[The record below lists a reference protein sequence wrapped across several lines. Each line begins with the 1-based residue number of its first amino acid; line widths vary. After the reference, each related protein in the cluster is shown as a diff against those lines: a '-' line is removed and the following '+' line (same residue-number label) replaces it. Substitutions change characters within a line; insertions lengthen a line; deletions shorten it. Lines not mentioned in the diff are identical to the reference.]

1 MLNRICY
8 QGRLVKN
15 PEIKVTQNNVSKL
28 EFTIAW
34 SEKYK
39 DAETKCFLRCIAWRN
54 TAEFISNYF
63 SKGDE
68 ITIEGRMVTE
78 QWTDPDGK
86 TQSRTVCVIDK
97 ANFCG
102 PKKESANTSPA
113 NNQTS
118 PSNDGFMNI
127 PDNVDDSG
135 LPFNFN

>member
-8 QGRLVKN
+8 QGRLVKD
-15 PEIKVTQNNVSKL
+15 PEIKVTQNNISKL

-39 DAETKCFLRCIAWRN
+39 DTETKCFLRCIAWRN
-54 TAEFISNYF
+54 TAEFISKYF
-63 SKGDE
+63 NKGSE

-78 QWTDPDGK
+78 QWTDQDGK
-86 TQSRTVCVIDK
+86 TQSRNVCIIDK

-102 PKKESANTSPA
+102 SKNDGSGSVPA
-113 NNQTS
+113 NNQPL

-127 PDNVDDSG
+127 SDNVDDSG

>member
-1 MLNRICY
+1 MINKICY
-8 QGRLVKN
+8 QGRLVKD
-15 PEIKVTQNNVSKL
+15 PEIKVSQNNISKL

-39 DAETKCFLRCIAWRN
+39 EVETKCFLRCIAWRG
-54 TAEFISNYF
+54 TAEFISKYF
-63 SKGDE
+63 SKGSE
-68 ITIEGRMVTE
+68 IAVEGHMVTE
-78 QWTDPDGK
+78 QWTDNENKP
-86 TQSRTVCVIDK
+86 QSRTVCIIDK

-102 PKKESANTSPA
+102 SKNTTSDSVPA

-118 PSNDGFMNI
+118 PSNDGFVNI